1 MLAYVSRYFNVIAP
15 VLRRV
20 IRKRYGYELAAKA
33 YNGARSIYR
42 QMLADFPSIG
52 ADNPMADNAY
62 EALVFFAMYR
72 AADGELTP
80 EMMREVVGDLFEL
93 PVVKGAIGL
102 PTNLNRAADMRRM
115 NDSLRSHARWVDEH
129 PAEAPYTWDFNFGD
143 SKGDTRIC
151 YHFTRCPLNDFCRE
165 QGLMAGEAFVD
176 IPVKCGAVSSVH
188 VEDSTV
194 SFEVVRPYVRQL
206 PLQCLMHNAFN
217 LFKHPIHD
225 NAPLPCPISVSLVK
239 SVNTSVPLSSEHFSR
254 RRASTS
260 PFP

>member
-1 MLAYVSRYFNVIAP
+1 MPITNGRKETNVLAYVSRYFNVIAP

-20 IRKRYGYELAAKA
+20 IRKRFGYELAAKA

-42 QMLADFPSIG
+42 QMLAGFPSIG

-102 PTNLNRAADMRRM
+102 STNLNRAADMRRM

-165 QGLMAGEAFVD
+165 QGLMDVLPVMCEIDHITARLAHGRLTREQTLAQGGAVCDYLIEGDEHAHGGEATNGPCRP
-176 IPVKCGAVSSVH
+176 IPSCPDSSL
-188 VEDSTV
+188 D
-194 SFEVVRPYVRQL
+194 
-206 PLQCLMHNAFN
+206 
-217 LFKHPIHD
+217 
-225 NAPLPCPISVSLVK
+225 
-239 SVNTSVPLSSEHFSR
+239 TSR
-254 RRASTS
+254 
-260 PFP
+260 